1 MKYDSIF
8 DVIGHIM
15 VGPSS
20 SHTAG
25 ACRIAYV
32 TYQLLGD
39 IPTQAEIILLGS
51 FSETYKGHGTD
62 KAIVAG
68 LLGFKPDDER
78 IRKAFFFAE
87 EKGMKF
93 KIKKGDLGGDFHP
106 NSVLLHVKKGSKKIE
121 VIGSSIGG
129 GNIIIIEIDGYE
141 AGFNTDLPT
150 LVVVHKDLPG
160 IISKITS
167 VIAKHKINIDSMKLT
182 KNIRKR
188 EALTWI
194 EINSTI
200 SEELSSEIEK
210 LENVK
215 LVRVLN
221 V

>member
-39 IPTQAEIILLGS
+39 TPTQAEIILHGS

-87 EKGMKF
+87 ENGMKF
-93 KIKKGDLGGDFHP
+93 RIIRSDLGGDFHP
-106 NSVLLHVKKGSKKIE
+106 NSVLLRIKKENKKIE
-121 VIGSSIGG
+121 LIGSSIGG
-129 GNIIIIEIDGYE
+129 GNIIIKEIDGYE
-141 AGFNTDLPT
+141 AGFNADLPT
-150 LVVVHKDLPG
+150 LIIVHKDLPG

-182 KNIRKR
+182 KNTRKR

-194 EINSTI
+194 EVNSII
-200 SEELSSEIEK
+200 SEELSSEIEQ

>member
-1 MKYDSIF
+1 
-8 DVIGHIM
+8 M

-39 IPTQAEIILLGS
+39 IPTQAEIILHGS

-78 IRKAFFFAE
+78 IRKAFFFAK

-129 GNIIIIEIDGYE
+129 GNIIIMEIDGYE